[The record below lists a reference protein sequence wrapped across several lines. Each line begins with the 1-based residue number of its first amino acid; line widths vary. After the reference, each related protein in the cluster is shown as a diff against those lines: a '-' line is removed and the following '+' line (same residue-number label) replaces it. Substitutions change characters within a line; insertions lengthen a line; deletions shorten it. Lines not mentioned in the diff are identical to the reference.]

1 MKKEKKV
8 DYLSNEF
15 LNPIIKIGILF
26 YGVYLIFNWLFGSTF
41 FAYKCDYKSALFGT
55 VEETISILN
64 EFGGDPCEKKGK
76 NRFKSK
82 LKEFKSKEECENYI
96 NYGKGLSS
104 SDRYVLLCE
113 KD

>member
-1 MKKEKKV
+1 MNLV
-8 DYLSNEF
+8 VTL
-15 LNPIIKIGILF
+15 
-26 YGVYLIFNWLFGSTF
+26 VR
-41 FAYKCDYKSALFGT
+41 
-55 VEETISILN
+55 
-64 EFGGDPCEKKGK
+64 KKGK